1 MHAAHHTCYWDI
13 FHLRDDHL
21 GPSSHPLPIEAI
33 KVQRVRKCKG
43 LETWRGEYRITQ
55 LQLENC
61 YFDNLFIGNVIET
74 GGLSDSQVVVFTG
87 HKQTDEYGIF

>member
-1 MHAAHHTCYWDI
+1 MLHTTLVTGIYSISEMTTWA
-13 FHLRDDHL
+13 
-21 GPSSHPLPIEAI
+21 PVATPLPIEAI

-43 LETWRGEYRITQ
+43 LETYRGEYRITH